1 MKDGHMID
9 LKSCSYIRHDN
20 RDAVHGIS
28 YSIGD
33 EEGWTP
39 VIGRKEKRSVPLHL
53 LCRRAP
59 PHVEVYLPSSDESSC
74 ESDSD
79 CSDSSLVIPDHAT
92 VKFSIV
98 DGKPGLQVN
107 TRCASSWT
115 PLLAVLEPNKK
126 KKVLTVIFIV

>member
-1 MKDGHMID
+1 MRLGNFSSLAQDK
-9 LKSCSYIRHDN
+9 
-20 RDAVHGIS
+20 RDAVHGVS

-33 EEGWTP
+33 KEGWTP
-39 VIGRKEKRSVPLHL
+39 VIGRRKKTVPLHL
-53 LCRRAP
+53 LHRTAP
-59 PHVEVYLPSSDESSC
+59 PHVKVNLPSSDESSC

-107 TRCASSWT
+107 TRCAMVGRTADGVTS
-115 PLLAVLEPNKK
+115 LEG
-126 KKVLTVIFIV
+126 

>member
-1 MKDGHMID
+1 M
-9 LKSCSYIRHDN
+9 
-20 RDAVHGIS
+20 
-28 YSIGD
+28 
-33 EEGWTP
+33 
-39 VIGRKEKRSVPLHL
+39 IGRTKKRSVSLHL
-53 LCRRAP
+53 LRCRAP
-59 PHVEVYLPSSDESSC
+59 PHVEVNLLSSDESSC

-115 PLLAVLEPNKK
+115 PIAARTRAKLKS
-126 KKVLTVIFIV
+126 